1 MQTLLFPLR
10 SLRHVFRIRFR
21 QPETRER
28 WKLLRFRQP
37 EARERWKLQWLRQPE
52 AQGAVFFLTPL
63 EKTIP
68 KPSKTSLER
77 EASPPK
83 SKDPPAKSKGPP
95 PKSKGPP
102 PKSKGPPAKSKGPP
116 PKSKGPPPKMQTL
129 SVQCSIFVS
138 DFGSPR
144 RGNAGNTMVS
154 AARGA
159 GTLEITMVAAAR
171 GAGSRVFS
179 NPVRKNNPKINRNW
193 PGTEAVLQR
202 RDIRTRFPTTT

>member
-1 MQTLLFPLR
+1 MRFR
-10 SLRHVFRIRFR
+10 SLENANAISVQFSYQVSAARGAGTLEI
-21 QPETRER
+21 P
-28 WKLLRFRQP
+28 WFRQP
-37 EARERWKLQWLRQPE
+37 EARERWKLRWLRQPE

-68 KPSKTSLER
+68 KPSKTGLEH

-83 SKDPPAKSKGPP
+83 SKGPPAKSKGPP

-144 RGNAGNTMVS
+144 R
-154 AARGA
+154 R
-159 GTLEITMVAAAR
+159 EPC
-171 GAGSRVFS
+171 F
-179 NPVRKNNPKINRNW
+179 
-193 PGTEAVLQR
+193 
-202 RDIRTRFPTTT
+202 F

>member
-10 SLRHVFRIRFR
+10 SLRRVFRIMV
-21 QPETRER
+21 
-28 WKLLRFRQP
+28 RQP

-52 AQGAVFFLTPL
+52 AQGAVFFLTRL

-68 KPSKTSLER
+68 KPSKTGLER
-77 EASPPK
+77 EAS
-83 SKDPPAKSKGPP
+83 
-95 PKSKGPP
+95 P

-179 NPVRKNNPKINRNW
+179 NPVRKNNP
-193 PGTEAVLQR
+193 
-202 RDIRTRFPTTT
+202 